1 MKPLGFASEYI
12 YSLSRAVT
20 GALLAQHGA
29 QKLFGAL
36 GADRSVELFSQLG
49 LAGVIE
55 LGAGTLVMLGLYAP
69 WAAFLASG
77 LMASAYFTAHNPRGF
92 WPIMNGGELAA
103 LYCFVF
109 LFFAT
114 RGSGPLS
121 LDRVIRGRAYT

>member
-55 LGAGTLVMLGLYAP
+55 LGAGTLIMLGLYTPLGRVPRQRSDGVGLFHCAQP
-69 WAAFLASG
+69 AWVLADHEWRRAGGFVLLRVSLLRDARLWAA
-77 LMASAYFTAHNPRGF
+77 
-92 WPIMNGGELAA
+92 
-103 LYCFVF
+103 
-109 LFFAT
+109 
-114 RGSGPLS
+114 
-121 LDRVIRGRAYT
+121 

>member
-1 MKPLGFASEYI
+1 
-12 YSLSRAVT
+12 
-20 GALLAQHGA
+20 LLAQHGA